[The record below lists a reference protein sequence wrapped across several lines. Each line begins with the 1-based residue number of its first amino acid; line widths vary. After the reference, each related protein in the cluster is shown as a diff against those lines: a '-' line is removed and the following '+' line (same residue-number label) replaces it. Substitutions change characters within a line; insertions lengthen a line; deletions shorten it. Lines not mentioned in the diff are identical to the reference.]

1 MTVQAKDELV
11 PHPVKDQ
18 LPGVDYCINSNPSW
32 AEAVILGFQHYL
44 VMLGTSV
51 IIPTIIVPQ
60 MGGGN
65 VEKAQVIQTLL
76 FVAGVNTLLQSW
88 FGTRLPVVIG
98 GSFRFIIPA
107 VFIALSNRY
116 NAYLDPRERFKQSMR
131 SMQGALMI
139 ASVIP
144 ALAGFL
150 GVWRIVTR
158 FLCPLSKAPLVLL
171 VGIGLYEQGFPLLGE
186 CVEIGLPELVL
197 LILLSQFIPHMWK
210 LKLPI
215 FERFAVLLSVGI
227 VWAFAALLTVAGA
240 YKNRPLQTQFSC
252 RVDRSGLVSGASWIR
267 FPYPLQWGI
276 PNVDAGQVFMMMAAV
291 FVSLVEPGVVD
302 IALLKNLF
310 LLFCQSTGG
319 FIAAARY
326 GSATFCPASVLSR
339 GAGWLGLSTL
349 INGLWGTPSGST
361 VSVENVGLLALTRV
375 GSRRVIQISA
385 VFMLFFSVLVMANK
399 QENLE
404 LFLLQYL
411 CQSLELYIVS
421 CLPSCVFAILCLL
434 DEAAA
439 AGFDLLQFCNLNS
452 YRTKFILGFS
462 IYMGLSVPQYFK
474 GYVITTGRG
483 PVQSGSATF
492 DQIMQVIFTS
502 PATVAGVTAYFLDL
516 TLARRHPLTRK
527 DSGRHWWA
535 KFKYYGRDPR
545 SEEFYSL
552 PYGLS
557 KYFPSV

>member
-1 MTVQAKDELV
+1 MTGPAKDEFV

-76 FVAGVNTLLQSW
+76 FVSGVNTLLQSW

-98 GSFRFIIPA
+98 GSFRFIVPA

-116 NAYLDPRERFKQSMR
+116 NTYLVPRERFKQSMR

-139 ASVIP
+139 ASVLPI
-144 ALAGFL
+144 LLGFL
-150 GVWRIVTR
+150 GIWRIVTR
-158 FLCPLSKAPLVLL
+158 FLSPLSKAPLVLL
-171 VGIGLYEQGFPLLGE
+171 VGIGLYEHGFPLLGE
-186 CVEIGLPELVL
+186 CVEIGLQELML

-215 FERFAVLLSVGI
+215 FERFAVLLSVGT

-240 YKNRPLQTQFSC
+240 YKNKPLQTQFSC
-252 RVDRSGLVSGASWIR
+252 RVDRSGLVGGSSWIR
-267 FPYPLQWGI
+267 FPYPLQWGT
-276 PNVDAGQVFMMMAAV
+276 PNVDVGQVFLMTAAV
-291 FVSLVEPGVVD
+291 FVSHVE
-302 IALLKNLF
+302 
-310 LLFCQSTGG
+310 STGG

-326 GSATFCPASVLSR
+326 GSATFCPASILSR
-339 GAGWLGLSTL
+339 GAGWLGIGMLL
-349 INGLWGTPSGST
+349 NGLWGTPCGST

-385 VFMLFFSVLVMANK
+385 VFMLFFSVLGKVG
-399 QENLE
+399 
-404 LFLLQYL
+404 
-411 CQSLELYIVS
+411 
-421 CLPSCVFAILCLL
+421 AILASIPLPIIGALYCVLFGL
-434 DEAAA
+434 MSA

-452 YRTKFILGFS
+452 HRTKFILGFS
-462 IYMGLSVPQYFK
+462 IYMGLSVPQYFN
-474 GYVITTGRG
+474 GSVITTGRS
-483 PVQSGSATF
+483 PVQSGSATI
-492 DQIMQVIFTS
+492 DLIMQVIFTS
-502 PATVAGVTAYFLDL
+502 PATVAGIIAYFLDN
-516 TLARRHPLTRK
+516 TLARGHPLTRI

-535 KFKYYGRDPR
+535 KFKYFHRDPR

>member
-1 MTVQAKDELV
+1 MTVQAKDEFV

-18 LPGVDYCINSNPSW
+18 LPGVDICINSNPSW

-116 NAYLDPRERFKQSMR
+116 NAYLDPRERFEQSMR

-144 ALAGFL
+144 VLAGFL
-150 GVWRIVTR
+150 GIWRIVTR
-158 FLCPLSKAPLVLL
+158 FLSPLSKAPLLLL

-197 LILLSQFIPHMWK
+197 LILLSQFIPHVWK

-240 YKNRPLQTQFSC
+240 YTNRPLQTQFSC

-276 PNVDAGQVFMMMAAV
+276 PNVDAGHVFMMMAAV
-291 FVSLVEPGVVD
+291 FVSLVE
-302 IALLKNLF
+302 
-310 LLFCQSTGG
+310 STGG

-339 GAGWLGLSTL
+339 GAGWL
-349 INGLWGTPSGST
+349 
-361 VSVENVGLLALTRV
+361 VSKLTILT
-375 GSRRVIQISA
+375 S
-385 VFMLFFSVLVMANK
+385 
-399 QENLE
+399 
-404 LFLLQYL
+404 
-411 CQSLELYIVS
+411 SLTTCS
-421 CLPSCVFAILCLL
+421 F
-434 DEAAA
+434 
-439 AGFDLLQFCNLNS
+439 FDL
-452 YRTKFILGFS
+452 
-462 IYMGLSVPQYFK
+462 
-474 GYVITTGRG
+474 
-483 PVQSGSATF
+483 
-492 DQIMQVIFTS
+492 
-502 PATVAGVTAYFLDL
+502 
-516 TLARRHPLTRK
+516 
-527 DSGRHWWA
+527 
-535 KFKYYGRDPR
+535 
-545 SEEFYSL
+545 
-552 PYGLS
+552 
-557 KYFPSV
+557 

>member
-1 MTVQAKDELV
+1 MTAGKGDELV

-18 LPGVDYCINSNPSW
+18 LPGVDYCVNSNPSW

-76 FVAGVNTLLQSW
+76 FVAGLNTLLQSW

-116 NAYLDPRERFKQSMR
+116 NTYLDPRERFKQSMR
-131 SMQGALMI
+131 GMQGALMI
-139 ASVIP
+139 ASVLPI
-144 ALAGFL
+144 LAGFF

-158 FLCPLSKAPLVLL
+158 FLCPLSMAPLVLL
-171 VGIGLYEQGFPLLGE
+171 LGIGLYQQGFPLLAE
-186 CVEIGLPELVL
+186 CVEIGLPELIL

-210 LKLPI
+210 LKQPL

-227 VWAFAALLTVAGA
+227 MWAFAAVLTVAGA

-267 FPYPLQWGI
+267 FPYPWQWGT
-276 PNVDAGQVFMMMAAV
+276 PNVDAGEVFLMLAAA
-291 FVSLVEPGVVD
+291 FVSLVE
-302 IALLKNLF
+302 
-310 LLFCQSTGG
+310 STGG

-326 GSATFCPASVLSR
+326 GSATYCPASVLSR
-339 GAGWLGLSTL
+339 GAGWLGLGML
-349 INGLWGTPSGST
+349 LNGLWGTGSGAT

-385 VFMLFFSVLVMANK
+385 AFMLFFSVLGK
-399 QENLE
+399 
-404 LFLLQYL
+404 FG
-411 CQSLELYIVS
+411 
-421 CLPSCVFAILCLL
+421 AILASIPLPIIGALYCVLFAL
-434 DEAAA
+434 MSA

-452 YRTKFILGFS
+452 YRTKFLLGFS
-462 IYMGLSVPQYFK
+462 IYMGLSVPQYFN

-483 PVQSGSATF
+483 PVQSGSAA
-492 DQIMQVIFTS
+492 VI
-502 PATVAGVTAYFLDL
+502 
-516 TLARRHPLTRK
+516 
-527 DSGRHWWA
+527 
-535 KFKYYGRDPR
+535 
-545 SEEFYSL
+545 
-552 PYGLS
+552 
-557 KYFPSV
+557 

>member
-1 MTVQAKDELV
+1 MTAGKGDELV

-18 LPGVDYCINSNPSW
+18 LPGVDYCVNSNPSW

-76 FVAGVNTLLQSW
+76 FVAGLNTLLQSW

-116 NAYLDPRERFKQSMR
+116 NTYLDPRERFKQSMR
-131 SMQGALMI
+131 GMQGALMI
-139 ASVIP
+139 ASVLPI
-144 ALAGFL
+144 LAGFF

-158 FLCPLSKAPLVLL
+158 FLCPLSMAPLVLL
-171 VGIGLYEQGFPLLGE
+171 LGIGLYQQGFPLLAE
-186 CVEIGLPELVL
+186 CVEIGLPELIL

-210 LKLPI
+210 LKQPL

-227 VWAFAALLTVAGA
+227 MWAFAAVLTVAGA

-267 FPYPLQWGI
+267 FPYPWQWGT
-276 PNVDAGQVFMMMAAV
+276 PNVDAGEVFLMLAAA
-291 FVSLVEPGVVD
+291 FVSLVE
-302 IALLKNLF
+302 
-310 LLFCQSTGG
+310 STGG

-326 GSATFCPASVLSR
+326 GSATYCPASVLSR
-339 GAGWLGLSTL
+339 GAGWLGLGML
-349 INGLWGTPSGST
+349 LNGLWGTGSGAT

-385 VFMLFFSVLVMANK
+385 AFMLFFSVLGK
-399 QENLE
+399 
-404 LFLLQYL
+404 FG
-411 CQSLELYIVS
+411 
-421 CLPSCVFAILCLL
+421 AILASIPLPIIGALYCVLFAL
-434 DEAAA
+434 MSA

-462 IYMGLSVPQYFK
+462 IYMGLSVPQYFN

-483 PVQSGSATF
+483 PVQSGSAA
-492 DQIMQVIFTS
+492 VI
-502 PATVAGVTAYFLDL
+502 
-516 TLARRHPLTRK
+516 
-527 DSGRHWWA
+527 
-535 KFKYYGRDPR
+535 
-545 SEEFYSL
+545 
-552 PYGLS
+552 
-557 KYFPSV
+557 

>member
-1 MTVQAKDELV
+1 MIGPAKDEFV

-32 AEAVILGFQHYL
+32 AEAIILGFQHYL
-44 VMLGTSV
+44 VMLGTAV

-65 VEKAQVIQTLL
+65 VEKVQVIQTLL
-76 FVAGVNTLLQSW
+76 FVSGVNTLLQSW

-116 NAYLDPRERFKQSMR
+116 NTYLDPHQRFKQSMR

-139 ASVIP
+139 SSVLPI
-144 ALAGFL
+144 LAGFL

-171 VGIGLYEQGFPLLGE
+171 VGIGLYEQDFPLLGE

-210 LKLPI
+210 LKQPI

-227 VWAFAALLTVAGA
+227 VWGFASLLTVAGA
-240 YKNRPLQTQFSC
+240 YKNRL
-252 RVDRSGLVSGASWIR
+252 RSVAEL
-267 FPYPLQWGI
+267 
-276 PNVDAGQVFMMMAAV
+276 
-291 FVSLVEPGVVD
+291 
-302 IALLKNLF
+302 IALG
-310 LLFCQSTGG
+310 LL
-319 FIAAARY
+319 
-326 GSATFCPASVLSR
+326 VDLH
-339 GAGWLGLSTL
+339 GLSMFL
-349 INGLWGTPSGST
+349 NGLWGNHH
-361 VSVENVGLLALTRV
+361 ENIGLLAMTRI

-385 VFMLFFSVLVMANK
+385 VFMLFFSVLGK
-399 QENLE
+399 
-404 LFLLQYL
+404 FG
-411 CQSLELYIVS
+411 
-421 CLPSCVFAILCLL
+421 AILASIPLPIIGALYCVLFAL
-434 DEAAA
+434 MSA
-439 AGFDLLQFCNLNS
+439 AGFDLLQFC

-483 PVQSGSATF
+483 PVQSRSATF

-502 PATVAGVTAYFLDL
+502 PATVAGVIAYFLDT
-516 TLARRHPLTRK
+516 TLARSHPLTWK

-535 KFKYYGRDPR
+535 KFKYFGRDPR
-545 SEEFYSL
+545 SEEFYFL